1 MGRTR
6 ITLQENMMIRNLFTA
21 LLTPFA
27 LLLGTGIGTSQA
39 GYQYSINF
47 ATNPSLPSAQG
58 MTYATDAL
66 QGENTI
72 MSIVGGNRLSVN
84 TFQLASDRGA
94 FYYKDNVYDPN
105 LDLEMET
112 SLKIIDSSFFGISFT
127 AYTIERSSSFVISK
141 NAFTIFGS
149 TMQTG
154 YNFTDK
160 FYKFTYRRT
169 AATNMYEFFIDGVL
183 AVSGQTPSGFNGN
196 QFYFGDG
203 TSTGGNVHA
212 EIQYVKYRNDT
223 FAPDPV
229 PEPTSLAIFA
239 VGGLLSFATRRQ
251 LRRNR

>member
-1 MGRTR
+1 MY
-6 ITLQENMMIRNLFTA
+6 RNILIAF
-21 LLTPFA
+21 LTPMA
-27 LLLGTGIGTSQA
+27 LLLGTGAGIVQA

-58 MTYATDAL
+58 MSYATDAS

-84 TFQLASDRGA
+84 TFQLPNDRGA
-94 FYYKDNVYDPN
+94 FYYKDNFFDHN

-112 SLKIIDSSFFGISFT
+112 SLKIIDSSSFGISFT
-127 AYTIERSSSFVISK
+127 AYNIDRSSNFVISK
-141 NAFTIFGS
+141 NSFGIYGS
-149 TMQTG
+149 TYQSG

-183 AVSGQTPSGFNGN
+183 AASGPTPSGFNGN

-212 EIQYVKYRNDT
+212 EIQYVTYRNDT

-229 PEPTSLAIFA
+229 PEPTSIAIFS
-239 VGGLLSFATRRQ
+239 VGGLLCYATRR
-251 LRRNR
+251 RMKHKR